1 MKAPTVL
8 DGPRAPN
15 LDLLKRDPNLVGNKP
30 GIPGQATVPVGVV
43 DEIEKANTKVKDR
56 TKFRFRSPNSARV
69 VLLYAEPDA
78 LLPGGRIV
86 RGKIYQAKF
95 KDGFWETRDG
105 WMTSDG
111 KIITH
116 EQQAKW
122 LMNSQYYSSVP
133 NEGEMWDAD
142 LEEQTAALAM
152 YRGFVAAVQS
162 DPKLLS
168 MLKKDLAATDFDMI
182 SALAQARKPIDPAPA
197 AEPVQDSAS
206 VPSILS

>member
-30 GIPGQATVPVGVV
+30 GIPSGVPIGVMDDIERATQ
-43 DEIEKANTKVKDR
+43 KVKD
-56 TKFRFRSPNSARV
+56 TSKFRFRSPNANRV
-69 VLLYAEPDA
+69 VLLYAEPDT
-78 LLPGGRIV
+78 LLPGGKIV
-86 RGKIYQAKF
+86 RGKIYQARF
-95 KDGFWETRDG
+95 KEGFWETRDG

-111 KIITH
+111 KIISH
-116 EQQAKW
+116 EQQKEW
-122 LMNSQYYSSVP
+122 LMKSQYFSSVP

-142 LEEQTAALAM
+142 LEEQTAAMAM

-168 MLKKDLAATDFDMI
+168 QLKKDLASTDFDML
-182 SALAQARKPIDPAPA
+182 SALANARKPVDNQVEEVPPTPP
-197 AEPVQDSAS
+197 PVP
-206 VPSILS
+206 PSILG